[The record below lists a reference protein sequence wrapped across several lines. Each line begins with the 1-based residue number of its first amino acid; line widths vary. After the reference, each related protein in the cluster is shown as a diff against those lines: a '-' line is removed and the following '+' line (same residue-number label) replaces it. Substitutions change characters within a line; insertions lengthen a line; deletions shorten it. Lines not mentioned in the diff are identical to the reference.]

1 MWKFDRWL
9 TLFFEVTDRAS
20 TASNWP
26 TVDKGPTGWTGEA
39 TEGSTLSLKPA
50 SAAKVFYLPS
60 PRQRRKTSPST
71 ARWWPPEKTPCL
83 ASAHV
88 ESSCYRAAP
97 LTWCWRDFP
106 TLLRWG
112 APYGLGSKH
121 THANIYFIVL
131 PGCAGA
137 SGVSRHHRWPR
148 LHPEAHVGGRVLSL
162 RDSSAQLLLQAAEL
176 LRYKGGVLNFYTWN
190 HSDPEMLA
198 RGLHWGPWAN
208 YLQTLRYKNV
218 LFFFHTGPRTGS
230 ETHVWETPVEEH
242 FVALRLREALCR
254 RTVLPEWGSRTTDL
268 RQC

>member
-1 MWKFDRWL
+1 MWKFDRWLTL

-60 PRQRRKTSPST
+60 PHQRRKTSRST
-71 ARWWPPEKTPCL
+71 AWWWPPEKTPCL

-198 RGLHWGPWAN
+198 RGLHWAHEPTICRHWDTKMFCFFPHRSQDRVWGPC
-208 YLQTLRYKNV
+208 LRNSCW
-218 LFFFHTGPRTGS
+218 RT
-230 ETHVWETPVEEH
+230 
-242 FVALRLREALCR
+242 FR
-254 RTVLPEWGSRTTDL
+254 RSPSPWSSL
-268 RQC
+268 